1 MRITP
6 AFSAALAIACLVCC
20 KGQPERVAS
29 LELAGDWRNEQGA
42 TISFQPTGLVSFD
55 RPSPKARPA
64 SGEYTFDGQRVT
76 LMFRPESRW
85 CSGDDGV
92 YEVRLEPGAFE
103 ATVVSDA
110 CQERERLMR
119 GRWQRVERRR

>member
-1 MRITP
+1 MRIMR
-6 AFSAALAIACLVCC
+6 ALAVVLLLSGLVCC
-20 KGQPERVAS
+20 KGKPERVAS
-29 LELAGDWRNEQGA
+29 MELAGDWRNEQGA
-42 TISFQPTGLVSFD
+42 TVSFQPTGLVSFE

-85 CSGDDGV
+85 CTGDEGV
-92 YEVRLEPGAFE
+92 YGIRLEPGAFE

-119 GRWQRVERRR
+119 GRWQRVEGRR